1 MIIKNKC
8 SGGPSTT
15 TLMEIQIPV
24 MDNAECKR
32 AFVNKK
38 VTVDDRVICAGVLT
52 GGKDACQ
59 VLIRSFMKY

>member
-1 MIIKNKC
+1 
-8 SGGPSTT
+8 
-15 TLMEIQIPV
+15 MEIQIPV
-24 MDNAECKR
+24 MDNADCKR

-59 VLIRSFMKY
+59 VY